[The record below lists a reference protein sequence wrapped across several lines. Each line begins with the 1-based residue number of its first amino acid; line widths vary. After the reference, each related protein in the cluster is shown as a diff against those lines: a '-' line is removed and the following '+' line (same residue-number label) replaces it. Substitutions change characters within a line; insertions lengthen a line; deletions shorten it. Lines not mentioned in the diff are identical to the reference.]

1 MSSLITTGLVILSY
15 SVMHRV
21 IGVKNIMPYVVIAC
35 LISYAGGMV
44 SGYLKGKDQSMKLTD
59 KQEHDV
65 KQYLQETEQVPE
77 MHYIVNRDFLEKV
90 YNSYDYNLWVFN
102 NAMKEL
108 KKAVK
113 KELEPVYK
121 RFLELFKN

>member
-44 SGYLKGKDQSMKLTD
+44 SGYLKGKD
-59 KQEHDV
+59 
-65 KQYLQETEQVPE
+65 
-77 MHYIVNRDFLEKV
+77 
-90 YNSYDYNLWVFN
+90 
-102 NAMKEL
+102 
-108 KKAVK
+108 
-113 KELEPVYK
+113 
-121 RFLELFKN
+121 